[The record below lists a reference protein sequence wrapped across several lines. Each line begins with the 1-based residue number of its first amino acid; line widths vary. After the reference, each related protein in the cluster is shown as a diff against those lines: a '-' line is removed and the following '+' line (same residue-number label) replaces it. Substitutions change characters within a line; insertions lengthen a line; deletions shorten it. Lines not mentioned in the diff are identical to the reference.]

1 MKSPL
6 KGVKLVD
13 FFSLC
18 LLGGKKVQKCATAYR
33 TNGEW
38 GVGWGG
44 DGVLYKW
51 VNDNCVTLQSS
62 LIFLLLYFSL

>member
-6 KGVKLVD
+6 KGVKFVD

-33 TNGEW
+33 TIGEW

-44 DGVLYKW
+44 DGV
-51 VNDNCVTLQSS
+51 
-62 LIFLLLYFSL
+62 

>member
-33 TNGEW
+33 TSGEW
-38 GVGWGG
+38 GVGSGVGWGW
-44 DGVLYKW
+44 GV
-51 VNDNCVTLQSS
+51 VQAGE
-62 LIFLLLYFSL
+62 